1 MKPAVSIIV
10 PVYNAQKSIGR
21 CIESIINQEF
31 TDFEVILVNDGS
43 LDESGNICDEYA
55 AKDSRIRVIH
65 KKNTGVSDSRNLALD
80 AAKGEYIQFMDSDD
94 WITTDAVSLLYRT
107 AKEHQCDMVIADFY
121 RVVGQRVSHKGDI
134 DEDGIMTREEFA
146 AHMMENPAD
155 FYYGVLWNKLFKRE
169 IIEKYKLR
177 MDREI
182 SWCEDFMFNLEYIR
196 HTESI
201 YALGVPIY
209 YYVKT
214 KGSLAS
220 QGMNISKTIQ
230 MKRMVFSYYHK
241 FYKSVF
247 TEEDYEK
254 NRLQVYRFLLD
265 AAGDGMVAPAILKGS
280 KKLGNERS
288 SVCTIDIDGDGVLMD
303 EYRDRK
309 LLDRYLEQAAIKN
322 EMTLQEVRLLMYL
335 SQPHGIDSRKELSD
349 FTNMS
354 WGSLSFILQ
363 KLSSKGILKA
373 EDVRVTYEIED
384 EKPLKEGKSKK
395 KKTRT
400 GRKLVITML
409 PASEPLMKSLR
420 AAQNDYEQAR
430 YAGFSEDELVQY
442 EYLMNKIKE
451 NTQRVLVKTLE

>member
-43 LDESGNICDEYA
+43 KDASGAICDEYA
-55 AKDSRIRVIH
+55 ARDSRIRVIH
-65 KKNTGVSDSRNLALD
+65 KENTGVSDSRNLALD
-80 AAKGEYIQFMDSDD
+80 EAKGEYIQFMDSDD
-94 WITTDAVSLLYRT
+94 WITTDATSLLYRA

-134 DEDGIMTREEFA
+134 DEDGVLTREEFA

-155 FYYGVLWNKLFKRE
+155 FYYGVLWNKFFKRE

-177 MDREI
+177 MDKEI

-220 QGMNISKTIQ
+220 QGMSISKTIQ

-254 NRLQVYRFLLD
+254 NRLQVYKFLLD
-265 AAGDGMVAPAILKGS
+265 AAGDGMVAPAILRGS

-288 SVCTIDIDGDGVLMD
+288 SACTIDVDGDGVLMD

-309 LLDRYLEQAAIKN
+309 LLDRYLEQVAIKN

-335 SQPHGIDSRKELSD
+335 SQPHGIDSRKELVD

-354 WGSLSFILQ
+354 WGSLSFVLQ
-363 KLSSKGILKA
+363 KLSARGLLKV
-373 EDVRVTYEIED
+373 EDVRVPSEAEEES
-384 EKPLKEGKSKK
+384 EKDGKTKK
-395 KKTRT
+395 KKTKSI
-400 GRKLVITML
+400 RKFVITML
-409 PASEPLMKSLR
+409 PASEPILKSLV

-451 NTQRVLVKTLE
+451 NTQRVLAKTLE